1 MPTQSALDI
10 VNAIFAGQKDLSDY
24 VDTGMKLA
32 AFDKIADKKLEVGA
46 KIFAQQPEEET
57 DEEPESEEETT
68 DETD

>member
-10 VNAIFAGQKDLSDY
+10 VNALFAGQKDLSDY

-32 AFDKIADKKLEVGA
+32 AFDKIADKKQEIGA
-46 KIFAQQPEEET
+46 KVFAPPEEE
-57 DEEPESEEETT
+57 EEAPESEEEIT

>member
-1 MPTQSALDI
+1 MPSQSALDI

-32 AFDKIADKKLEVGA
+32 SFDKIADKKLKIGA
-46 KIFAQQPEEET
+46 TVFAPPEEES
-57 DEEPESEEETT
+57 ESEEEAT